1 MVIGGAVVQ
10 LGLVSLAVGLLGQ
23 PAATA
28 ALFAVAWALA
38 LGAVVVG
45 ALVDVA
51 VVDVDFLAV
60 VDVVEA
66 FGELPPLVTAREM
79 PMMMARPITTMIPPR
94 ISRFRFLA
102 LSAAALL
109 ASRPAF

>member
-1 MVIGGAVVQ
+1 MVMGGAVVHD
-10 LGLVSLAVGLLGQ
+10 GLVNLAAGLLGQ

-38 LGAVVVG
+38 AVG
-45 ALVDVA
+45 A
-51 VVDVDFLAV
+51 VVDVVPFLAV

-66 FGELPPLVTAREM
+66 FVGLPPLVTAYEI
-79 PMMMARPITTMIPPR
+79 PMMTPRATTTMMERR
-94 ISRFRFLA
+94 IHCLRFLA
-102 LSAAALL
+102 LAAAALL